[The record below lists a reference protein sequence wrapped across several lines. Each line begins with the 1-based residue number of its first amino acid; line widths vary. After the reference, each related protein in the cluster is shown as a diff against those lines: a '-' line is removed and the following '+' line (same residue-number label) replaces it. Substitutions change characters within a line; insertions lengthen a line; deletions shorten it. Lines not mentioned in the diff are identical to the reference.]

1 MKVIDFPIVKLTL
14 CLVIGII
21 LGAYCDIPFKVSL
34 IISASLL
41 CFLFVGYLI
50 SRQTLN
56 KNKGFAILVYFTMIS
71 VGISIKNL
79 HNQQNFNNHYS
90 NVINLNNDD
99 LHLITITI
107 TENLKSNPTFNRYVA
122 KITKVDSITVI
133 GEILVNFKRDSIHTP
148 LNIDTQL
155 ILKGRLQELY
165 PALNPYQ
172 FDYKTYLNHHNIYA
186 QVYSDFSL
194 ATVESTKIHSVFGYA
209 DYIRR
214 KVISKLENYHFE
226 PNEMAVIKALFLG
239 QRQDISNE
247 LRQQYVDAGA
257 IHILAISGLHVGIIL
272 IILNNLF
279 RFFRRFKKGYIFKTI
294 IILILL
300 WAFAIIAGL
309 SPSVL
314 RAVTMF
320 SAVAIAM
327 NLKRPYNIYNT
338 LAISAFV
345 LLLFNPMLLFEIGF
359 QLSYLAVIGIVS
371 IQPLLFNAI
380 KTKYWF
386 INKVLILLTVS
397 IAAQIGVLPLSL
409 FYFHQFPG
417 LFFISNVVII
427 PFLGFILS
435 CGFIVIVLA
444 LFNVPYNFL
453 VLLFETL
460 IRWMNQFFN
469 WVSLQDTFIFKNISF
484 TLIMTISCYLLIV
497 CITRLSVA
505 FNYKK
510 LIYALIS
517 IVVFQSVCL
526 YTNYSNKTSSE
537 LVIFHK
543 SRHSVIGKKQ
553 GDVLLLSHDLDSV
566 KRRSDFIIQNYTVG
580 NFIDSTKEDNMST
593 LYKLNRKT
601 LLVVDSIGVYRNLS
615 FQPDYVLLRQS
626 PKVNLNR
633 LLDSLKIKTV
643 VADGSNYIS
652 YVKRWQQT
660 CLKQNIPFHYTGK
673 KGAFIIK

>member
-1 MKVIDFPIVKLTL
+1 
-14 CLVIGII
+14 
-21 LGAYCDIPFKVSL
+21 
-34 IISASLL
+34 
-41 CFLFVGYLI
+41 
-50 SRQTLN
+50 
-56 KNKGFAILVYFTMIS
+56 
-71 VGISIKNL
+71 
-79 HNQQNFNNHYS
+79 
-90 NVINLNNDD
+90 
-99 LHLITITI
+99 
-107 TENLKSNPTFNRYVA
+107 
-122 KITKVDSITVI
+122 
-133 GEILVNFKRDSIHTP
+133 
-148 LNIDTQL
+148 
-155 ILKGRLQELY
+155 
-165 PALNPYQ
+165 
-172 FDYKTYLNHHNIYA
+172 
-186 QVYSDFSL
+186 
-194 ATVESTKIHSVFGYA
+194 
-209 DYIRR
+209 
-214 KVISKLENYHFE
+214 
-226 PNEMAVIKALFLG
+226 MAVIKALFLG

>member
-1 MKVIDFPIVKLTL
+1 M
-14 CLVIGII
+14 
-21 LGAYCDIPFKVSL
+21 
-34 IISASLL
+34 IISVCLL
-41 CFLFVGYLI
+41 LILFVSYFI
-50 SRQTLN
+50 SRHSLKRHTD
-56 KNKGFAILVYFTMIS
+56 FAILAYFTLIS

-79 HNQQNFNNHYS
+79 HNQQNFNNYYS
-90 NVINLNNDD
+90 KVLKLNNND
-99 LHLITITI
+99 LHLIKITI
-107 TENLKSNPTFNRYVA
+107 AENLKPNQTFNRYVA
-122 KITKVDSITVI
+122 KITKVDSVNVI
-133 GEILVNFKRDSIHTP
+133 GKILLNFKRDSTHT
-148 LNIDTQL
+148 LFNIDTQL
-155 ILKGRLQELY
+155 VLKGRLQELY
-165 PALNPYQ
+165 PPLNPHQ
-172 FDYKTYLNHHNIYA
+172 FDYKAYLNNHDIYA
-186 QVYSDFSL
+186 QMYSDS
-194 ATVESTKIHSVFGYA
+194 ASVIVEHTEMHSVFGYA
-209 DYIRR
+209 DYVRR
-214 KVISKLENYHFE
+214 KVISKLDNYHFE

-257 IHILAISGLHVGIIL
+257 IHILAISGLHIGIIL
-272 IILNNLF
+272 IILNHIFGFLK
-279 RFFRRFKKGYIFKTI
+279 RFKKGYVLKTI
-294 IILILL
+294 LILFLL

-320 SAVAIAM
+320 SVVAIAM

-386 INKVLILLTVS
+386 INKILILLTVS

-417 LFFISNVVII
+417 LFFISNVVVI

-435 CGFIVIVLA
+435 CGFIVTVLA
-444 LFNVPYNFL
+444 LLNIPYNFL

-469 WVSLQDTFIFKNISF
+469 WVSQQDTFIFKNISF
-484 TLIMTISCYLLIV
+484 TLIMVISCYLLII
-497 CITRLSVA
+497 CITRLLVA
-505 FNYKK
+505 FHYKR
-510 LIYALIS
+510 LIYVLIS
-517 IVVFQSVCL
+517 IMVFQGIYL
-526 YTNYSNKTSSE
+526 YTNYSNKANSE

-553 GDVLLLSHDLDSV
+553 DDILLLSHDLDSI
-566 KRRSDFIIQNYTVG
+566 KRHSDYIIQNYTVG
-580 NFIDSTKEDNMST
+580 NFIDSTREDNISN
-593 LYKLNRKT
+593 LYQLNDKT
-601 LLVVDSIGVYRNLS
+601 LLVVDSTSVYSNLS

-626 PKVNLNR
+626 PKINLNR

-643 VADGSNYIS
+643 VTDGSNYTS

-660 CLKQNIPFHYTGK
+660 CLKQNVPFHYTGE